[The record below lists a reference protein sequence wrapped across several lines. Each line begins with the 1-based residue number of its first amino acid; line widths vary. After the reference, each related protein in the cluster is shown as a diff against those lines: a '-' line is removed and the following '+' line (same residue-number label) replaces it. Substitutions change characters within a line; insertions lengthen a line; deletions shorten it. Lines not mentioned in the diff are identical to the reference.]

1 MLYKRE
7 VIDLL
12 LALIGILAL
21 LALGVLWV
29 FILSFSK
36 HENPRC
42 GAT

>member
-1 MLYKRE
+1 

-12 LALIGILAL
+12 MALIGILAL
-21 LALGVLWV
+21 IAAGVFWV

-36 HENPRC
+36 QDKPRC